1 MWTCQPDVGLAELR
15 AALDRLVSGT
25 PAARDTGRPR
35 LWVDRS
41 FPVRGA
47 GCVVTGTLTG
57 GSVSVGD
64 RMIIEPG
71 TREVRV
77 RGLHSHYSALDQA
90 APGRRLAVNLT
101 GISHHDVRRG
111 QVLVRP
117 DAWHLTGT
125 FDASLSVLATIGH
138 AAGGRGAY
146 VVHTGSASL
155 PARLRV
161 IGGGRIEPGEQGC
174 VRVWLADG
182 AIIPAVPGDRYVLR
196 ESGRAETVG
205 GGEILDVDP
214 RLPVSRA
221 APSRSADR
229 VVRERGWVDVA
240 ELARLTGEAR
250 PATVGHWAVDADAL
264 AGTKAG
270 IVARCRKAGPG
281 GVNLAH
287 FDVRER
293 AVLAAGLDGI
303 CVRDDRALDEN
314 AITDALSAG
323 AARVLA
329 ELEASPWSPPA
340 IPLADRGSL
349 RELERRGD
357 AVQAA
362 GSWFAASAVAAA
374 AGRLSGLLSGRPGG
388 FTVADARDALAT
400 SRRHVLPLLAHL
412 DSAGVTRR
420 QGDLRVAGPN
430 MPAASHSGAP
440 GRLSPEQS

>member
-1 MWTCQPDVGLAELR
+1 MQ
-15 AALDRLVSGT
+15 
-25 PAARDTGRPR
+25 
-35 LWVDRS
+35 
-41 FPVRGA
+41 
-47 GCVVTGTLTG
+47 
-57 GSVSVGD
+57 
-64 RMIIEPG
+64 
-71 TREVRV
+71 
-77 RGLHSHYSALDQA
+77 
-90 APGRRLAVNLT
+90 
-101 GISHHDVRRG
+101 RG

-138 AAGGRGAY
+138 PAGGRGAY

-182 AIIPAVPGDRYVLR
+182 AVIPAVPGDRYVLR

-250 PATVGHWAVDADAL
+250 PATLGHWAVDAGAL
-264 AGTKAG
+264 ASARAG
-270 IVARCRKAGPG
+270 IAARCRKAGSG

-287 FDVRER
+287 FDERER

-314 AITDALSAG
+314 AITDTLSAA

-362 GSWFAASAVAAA
+362 DTWFAASAVAAA
-374 AGRLSGLLSGRPGG
+374 AGKLSGLLSGRPGG

-400 SRRHVLPLLAHL
+400 SRRYVLPLLAHL

-420 QGDLRVAGPN
+420 RGDLRIAGPN
-430 MPAASHSGAP
+430 MPEASHSGAP
-440 GRLSPEQS
+440 GG